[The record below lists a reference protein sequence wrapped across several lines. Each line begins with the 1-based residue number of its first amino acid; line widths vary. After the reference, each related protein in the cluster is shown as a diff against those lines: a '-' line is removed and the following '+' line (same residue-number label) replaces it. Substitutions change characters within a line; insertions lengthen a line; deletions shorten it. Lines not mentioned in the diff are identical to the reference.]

1 MRRTILRITLV
12 VVTAFQVALALIFT
26 FASGPFV
33 AAVGLDPVPA
43 WVPWMFAMF
52 GARALGF
59 AYGLVL
65 AFRDPVRHRSW
76 IVAMIGVQAIDWV
89 TTLAFIATGLLTVA
103 QASTAL
109 FLPPLFVVGLLIGF
123 PRGGAFDVAPVAP
136 RPEHAAA

>member
-12 VVTAFQVALALIFT
+12 VVAAFQVALAIIFT

-33 AAVGLDPVPA
+33 AAVGLDAVPV

-59 AYGLVL
+59 AYGMVL

-76 IVAMIGVQAIDWV
+76 IVAMIGVQAIDWIA
-89 TTLAFIATGLLTVA
+89 TLAFIGGGLLTVA

-109 FLPPLFVVGLLIGF
+109 FLPPLFVVGLLVGF
-123 PRGGAFDVAPVAP
+123 PRRRASDVA
-136 RPEHAAA
+136 RWPEHAAV